1 VPKRLSKIQ
10 KVELIDN
17 FKMGKSIDALSTLFG
32 CTKLTI
38 TRNLKKLIGDEKYKQ
53 IINVNK
59 IQTKEFNS
67 QIKDSDVRK
76 TDISK
81 KTFNSSNLNNQNLS
95 DSSLEDIVSEEN
107 QFLELLPLDLQIENS
122 PRKDLTSI
130 PLDEINFKETFY
142 MIIDKKT
149 ELIIKELKDYPEYD
163 FLSQDELNRKT
174 IQIFKDVKLAK
185 KCCQKDQKV
194 IKVPNPK
201 VFKIASSILKG
212 KGVTRIVTEDKLIA
226 L

>member
-1 VPKRLSKIQ
+1 MPKRLSKIQ

-17 FKMGKSIDALSTLFG
+17 FKMGKSIEALSTLFG
-32 CTKLTI
+32 CTKPTI

-67 QIKDSDVRK
+67 QIKDSDVCK

-107 QFLELLPLDLQIENS
+107 QFLELLPLDLKIENS

-130 PLDEINFKETFY
+130 PLDEINFKETLY

-149 ELIIKELKDYPEYD
+149 ELIIKELKDYPEYE
-163 FLSQDELNRKT
+163 FLSPDELSRKT
-174 IQIFKDVKLAK
+174 IQIFKDLKLAR

-201 VFKIASSILKG
+201 VFEIASSILKG

>member
-1 VPKRLSKIQ
+1 MPKRLSKIQ
-10 KVELIDN
+10 KAELIDN
-17 FKMGKSIDALSTLFG
+17 FNKGKSIEALSVLFG

-38 TRNLKKLIGDEKYKQ
+38 IRNLKKLIGDEKYKE
-53 IINVNK
+53 IININK
-59 IQTKEFNS
+59 VKTKELNS
-67 QIKDSDVRK
+67 QRKFIDVCNK
-76 TDISK
+76 DISK
-81 KTFNSSNLNNQNLS
+81 KSFNKSNLNNQNLS
-95 DSSLEDIVSEEN
+95 DSNLNDKVLEEN
-107 QFLELLPLDLQIENS
+107 QFLELVPVDLQIENI

-130 PLDEINFKETFY
+130 PLNDINFKDTFY

-149 ELIIKELKDYPEYD
+149 ELIIKELKDYPQYD